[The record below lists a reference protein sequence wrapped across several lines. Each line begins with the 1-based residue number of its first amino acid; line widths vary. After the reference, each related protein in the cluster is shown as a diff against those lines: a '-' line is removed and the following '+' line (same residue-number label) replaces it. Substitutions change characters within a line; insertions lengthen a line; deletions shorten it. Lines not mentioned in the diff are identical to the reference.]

1 MKKPAYSAALD
12 RVLFRASRLAREL
25 GGAQT
30 GTEHLLLALSQ
41 ERISQ
46 TGRILCYQGAEGRLL
61 RCMLLTRQEPE
72 PAGRQGLSA
81 AAARAL
87 DGAQHEADRLGAPLC
102 LPEHLLLSLMRDD
115 AYAAARMLSELGVDC
130 NCVFSETYDRLR
142 ILHPAQDVKGQSELK
157 LLELYCDN
165 MIDRAPQMDPV
176 VGREAELSQLMQ
188 VLSRRSKNN
197 PALIGEPGVGKT
209 AVVEALAQRLAC
221 GDVPQALR
229 GKKLYCLNMANL
241 LAGTKYRG
249 EFEERVRD
257 ILQEIRRCGNV
268 ILFVDEMHTIVGAG
282 SAEGAVD
289 AANILKPALGR
300 GELRV
305 VGATTLAEYRRYIE
319 KDAALERRFQPITVG
334 EPTEEQALA
343 ILRALRPRY
352 ESHHRLKISDEAL
365 AAAVT
370 LSRRYITGR
379 FLPDKAV
386 DLMDEAAS
394 RVRMGTRPDS
404 PELRAMEAKAAEAER
419 DRAAAV
425 AEQNYERAAM
435 LRDVEHSCREQ
446 AEQERE
452 ALRRAQREKQRTVG
466 EEDVA
471 AVVSAWTG
479 VPVTRLAED
488 EGERLLRLE
497 DTLHARVVGQ
507 DEAVREVACALRRA
521 RAGLRDP
528 KRPVGSFL
536 FLGPTG
542 VGKTELCR
550 ALADAVFGD
559 EEALVRLDMS
569 EYMERHTVSRLVGA
583 PPGYVGYD
591 EGGQL
596 TEKVRRRPWSVVL
609 FDEIEKAHEDVW
621 NLLLQ
626 ILEDGVLTDAQG
638 RRVDFRNTVLVMTSN
653 VGAKAITSSAA
664 KLGFAQAED
673 SDGGFA
679 RVKETVMAE
688 LRATFKP
695 EFLNRIDSTVVF
707 RRLSR
712 ADVSAIAR
720 RMLKA
725 TVQRAAALGVTLTVE
740 DAAVER
746 IADEGFDPL
755 YGARP
760 LRRVIRAEVEDAVA
774 ELLLSGALHA
784 GGAARIGAEDGALRV
799 RREEP
804 SIPAAAET

>member
-257 ILQEIRRCGNV
+257 ILIEIRRCGSV

-282 SAEGAVD
+282 SAEGAID
-289 AANILKPALGR
+289 AANLLKPALGR
-300 GELRV
+300 GELQMI
-305 VGATTLAEYRRYIE
+305 GATTLEEYRKFIE
-319 KDAALERRFQPITVG
+319 KDAALERRFRPVIVR
-334 EPTEEQALA
+334 EPDRKTACRMLE
-343 ILRALRPRY
+343 ALRPGL
-352 ESHHRLKISDEAL
+352 EAHHRIRITQEAIE
-365 AAAVT
+365 AAVDFS
-370 LSRRYITGR
+370 SRYLTDR
-379 FLPDKAV
+379 FLPDKAL
-386 DLMDEAAS
+386 DLLDEGAAHVWLGGPEPAEDAE
-394 RVRMGTRPDS
+394 RQQQLEQQLEQAVANAQYEQAAKLRD
-404 PELRAMEAKAAEAER
+404 ELRTLVRRQLAA
-419 DRAAAV
+419 
-425 AEQNYERAAM
+425 
-435 LRDVEHSCREQ
+435 
-446 AEQERE
+446 
-452 ALRRAQREKQRTVG
+452 RRAQR
-466 EEDVA
+466 
-471 AVVSAWTG
+471 
-479 VPVTRLAED
+479 
-488 EGERLLRLE
+488 
-497 DTLHARVVGQ
+497 
-507 DEAVREVACALRRA
+507 
-521 RAGLRDP
+521 
-528 KRPVGSFL
+528 
-536 FLGPTG
+536 
-542 VGKTELCR
+542 
-550 ALADAVFGD
+550 
-559 EEALVRLDMS
+559 
-569 EYMERHTVSRLVGA
+569 TVS
-583 PPGYVGYD
+583 
-591 EGGQL
+591 L
-596 TEKVRRRPWSVVL
+596 TR
-609 FDEIEKAHEDVW
+609 
-621 NLLLQ
+621 Q
-626 ILEDGVLTDAQG
+626 
-638 RRVDFRNTVLVMTSN
+638 DF
-653 VGAKAITSSAA
+653 
-664 KLGFAQAED
+664 
-673 SDGGFA
+673 
-679 RVKETVMAE
+679 
-688 LRATFKP
+688 
-695 EFLNRIDSTVVF
+695 NR
-707 RRLSR
+707 
-712 ADVSAIAR
+712 
-720 RMLKA
+720 K
-725 TVQRAAALGVTLTVE
+725 
-740 DAAVER
+740 
-746 IADEGFDPL
+746 
-755 YGARP
+755 
-760 LRRVIRAEVEDAVA
+760 
-774 ELLLSGALHA
+774 
-784 GGAARIGAEDGALRV
+784 
-799 RREEP
+799 
-804 SIPAAAET
+804 